1 MSKFDEMMQGIDK
14 ETEVPEQMKRNLKVT
29 LEQLPEEGAVHKVS
43 HAKQFLFKVAMLA
56 FVVIVG
62 STTIYAG
69 VKKWGIAQHWKKTW
83 NRDMS
88 QEELSLVETDV
99 EQSETNM
106 QAESVTE
113 YKFDDFVNAK
123 ITETLCDSG
132 QCIVEV
138 VLTPEKE
145 NYVIMGH
152 GEEEETESKSG
163 KQILYA
169 NAWISD
175 STELEG
181 SVTASCGVTTA
192 EDGSCHY
199 VLAYDY
205 PMNGEKKEF
214 LCHLDVWG
222 ESTEHEWVSK
232 EIEFAM
238 SDKSNATTYVFLP
251 EEVTEVEDSNVM
263 IDQVVV
269 VKTELGI
276 KCTTYYHLAEEVP
289 QDEKINFSTYM
300 WMLDENGERLE
311 GNPGGAT
318 GGSSK
323 LTEISTK
330 EKSISWTDYYV
341 DMEIQDV
348 LLVQPHDI
356 SAEIIYE
363 PVKVYLKKTK

>member
-1 MSKFDEMMQGIDK
+1 MSKFDEMMQKIDK
-14 ETEVPEQMKRNLKVT
+14 ETEVPEKMKRTLKDT
-29 LEQLPEEGAVHKVS
+29 LEQLPEEGEEYKVS
-43 HAKQFLFKVAMLA
+43 HARQFLFKAAMLA

-69 VKKWGIAQHWKKTW
+69 IKKWGIARHWKMTW
-83 NRDMS
+83 NREMS
-88 QEELSLVETDV
+88 VGEMELVETDV
-99 EQSETNM
+99 EQSVAM
-106 QAESVTE
+106 TE
-113 YKFDDFVNAK
+113 CEFDDLVSAK
-123 ITETLCDSG
+123 VTETLCDSG

-138 VLTPEKE
+138 VLTPAKE
-145 NYVIMGH
+145 NYVIKES
-152 GEEEETESKSG
+152 GESEETEKKSG

>member
-1 MSKFDEMMQGIDK
+1 MQKMDK
-14 ETEVPEQMKRNLKVT
+14 ETEVPEKMKKNLKVT
-29 LEQLPEEGAVHKVS
+29 LEQLPEKGQEYKIS
-43 HAKQFLFKVAMLA
+43 RMKQFLIKVAMLA
-56 FVVIVG
+56 LVVIAG

-69 VKKWGIAQHWKKTW
+69 IKKWGIAEHWKKTW

-88 QEELSLVETDV
+88 AGEMSLVETDV
-99 EQSETNM
+99 EQSVAMTECEFDDLVS
-106 QAESVTE
+106 AKVTE
-113 YKFDDFVNAK
+113 S
-123 ITETLCDSG
+123 LCDSG

-138 VLTPEKE
+138 VLTPAKE
-145 NYVIMGH
+145 NYVIVESG
-152 GEEEETESKSG
+152 EEETENKSG

-169 NAWISD
+169 NAWIK
-175 STELEG
+175 G
-181 SVTASCGVTTA
+181 VATASCGGMTA
-192 EDGSCHY
+192 EDGSCQY
-199 VLAYDY
+199 VFSYDY

-222 ESTEHEWVSK
+222 ESTNNEWISK
-232 EIEFAM
+232 EIKFAM

-251 EEVTEVEDSNVM
+251 EAVTEVEDSNIM
-263 IDQVVV
+263 IDQVVA

-276 KCTTYYHLAEEVP
+276 KCTTYYHLAEDIP
-289 QDEKINFSTYM
+289 QSDKINFSTCI
-300 WMLDENGERLE
+300 WMLDKNGKRLE

-323 LTEISTK
+323 LTEISTR

-341 DMEIQDV
+341 DMEIPDV

>member
-1 MSKFDEMMQGIDK
+1 MSKFDEMMQKMDK
-14 ETEVPEQMKRNLKVT
+14 ETEVPEKMKRTLKDT
-29 LEQLPEEGAVHKVS
+29 LEQLPEEGQEYKIN
-43 HAKQFLFKVAMLA
+43 HAKQFLFKAAMLV
-56 FVVIVG
+56 FVVIAA

-69 VKKWGIAQHWKKTW
+69 IKKWGIAQHWEKTW
-83 NRDMS
+83 NREMS
-88 QEELSLVETDV
+88 AGEMELVETDV
-99 EQSETNM
+99 EQSVAM
-106 QAESVTE
+106 TE
-113 YKFDDFVNAK
+113 CEFDDLVSAK

-138 VLTPEKE
+138 VLTPVKE
-145 NYVIMGH
+145 NYVIMEP
-152 GEEEETESKSG
+152 GEEETKNKSE

-169 NAWISD
+169 NAWIK
-175 STELEG
+175 G
-181 SVTASCGVTTA
+181 VATASCGGTTA
-192 EDGSCHY
+192 EDGTCQY
-199 VLAYDY
+199 VLSYDY

-222 ESTEHEWVSK
+222 ESTNNEWISK
-232 EIEFAM
+232 EIKFAM

-251 EEVTEVEDSNVM
+251 EVVTEVEDSNIM
-263 IDQVVV
+263 IDQVVA

-276 KCTTYYHLAEEVP
+276 KCTTYYHLAEDIP
-289 QDEKINFSTYM
+289 QSDKIKFSTYI
-300 WMLDENGERLE
+300 WMLDKNGKRLE

-323 LTEISTK
+323 LTEISTR
-330 EKSISWTDYYV
+330 ENSISWTEYYV
-341 DMEIQDV
+341 DMDMPDV

>member
-1 MSKFDEMMQGIDK
+1 MSKFDEMMQKIDK
-14 ETEVPEQMKRNLKVT
+14 ETEVPEKMKRTLKDT
-29 LEQLPEEGAVHKVS
+29 LEQLPEEGEEYKVS
-43 HAKQFLFKVAMLA
+43 HARQFLFKAAMLA

-69 VKKWGIAQHWKKTW
+69 IKKWGIARHWKMTW
-83 NRDMS
+83 NREMS
-88 QEELSLVETDV
+88 VGEMELVETDV
-99 EQSETNM
+99 EQSVAM
-106 QAESVTE
+106 TE
-113 YKFDDFVNAK
+113 CEFDDLVSAK
-123 ITETLCDSG
+123 VTETLCDSG

-138 VLTPEKE
+138 VLTPAKE
-145 NYVIMGH
+145 NYVIVESG
-152 GEEEETESKSG
+152 EEETENKSG

-169 NAWISD
+169 NAWIK
-175 STELEG
+175 G
-181 SVTASCGVTTA
+181 VATASCSGMTA
-192 EDGSCHY
+192 EDGSCQY
-199 VLAYDY
+199 VLSYDY

-222 ESTEHEWVSK
+222 ESTNNEWISK
-232 EIEFAM
+232 EIKFAM

-251 EEVTEVEDSNVM
+251 EAVTEVEDSNIM
-263 IDQVVV
+263 IDQVVA

-276 KCTTYYHLAEEVP
+276 KCTTYYHLAEDIP
-289 QDEKINFSTYM
+289 QSDKINFSTYI
-300 WMLDENGERLE
+300 WMLDKNGKRLE

-323 LTEISTK
+323 LTEISTR

-341 DMEIQDV
+341 DMEIPDV

>member
-1 MSKFDEMMQGIDK
+1 MSKFDEMMQEIDK
-14 ETEVPEQMKRNLKVT
+14 ETEVPEKMKRTLKVT
-29 LEQLPEEGAVHKVS
+29 LEQLAEEGQEYKVS
-43 HAKQFLFKVAMLA
+43 RAKQFLFRVAMLA
-56 FVVIVG
+56 FLVIVG

-69 VKKWGIAQHWKKTW
+69 IKKWGIAEHWKMTW

-88 QEELSLVETDV
+88 AGEMELVETDV
-99 EQSETNM
+99 EQSVAMADFE
-106 QAESVTE
+106 
-113 YKFDDFVNAK
+113 FDDLVSAK
-123 ITETLCDSG
+123 VTETLCDSG

-138 VLTPEKE
+138 VLTPAKE
-145 NYVIMGH
+145 NYVIVEP
-152 GEEEETESKSG
+152 GEGEETENKSG

-169 NAWISD
+169 NVWISD
-175 STELEG
+175 TKEVEG
-181 SVTASCGVTTA
+181 GVTASCGVSTG
-192 EDGSCHY
+192 EDGSCQY
-199 VLAYDY
+199 IFSYDY

-222 ESTEHEWVSK
+222 ESTNNEWVSK
-232 EIEFAM
+232 EIKFAM

-251 EEVTEVEDSNVM
+251 EVVTEVEDSNVM

-276 KCTTYYHLAEEVP
+276 KCTTYYHLAEDIP
-289 QDEKINFSTYM
+289 QSDKINFSTYI
-300 WMLDENGERLE
+300 WMLDKNGKRLE

-323 LTEISTK
+323 LTEISTR

-341 DMEIQDV
+341 DMEIPDV

-363 PVKVYLKKTK
+363 PVKLYLKKTK

>member
-1 MSKFDEMMQGIDK
+1 MSKFDEMMQKMDK
-14 ETEVPEQMKRNLKVT
+14 ETEVPEKMKKNMKVT
-29 LEQLPEEGAVHKVS
+29 LEQLPEKGQEYKIS
-43 HAKQFLFKVAMLA
+43 RMKQFLIKVAMLA
-56 FVVIVG
+56 LVVIAG

-69 VKKWGIAQHWKKTW
+69 IKKWGIAQHWKMTW
-83 NRDMS
+83 DRDMS
-88 QEELSLVETDV
+88 ADEMELVETDV
-99 EQSETNM
+99 EQSVAM
-106 QAESVTE
+106 TE
-113 YKFDDFVNAK
+113 CEFDDLVSAK
-123 ITETLCDSG
+123 VTETLCDSG

-138 VLTPEKE
+138 VLTPAKE
-145 NYVIMGH
+145 NYVIMEC
-152 GEEEETESKSG
+152 GESEETENESG

-169 NAWISD
+169 NVWIND
-175 STELEG
+175 MKEAEG
-181 SVTASCGVTTA
+181 VVTASYGVTTT
-192 EDGSCHY
+192 EEGSCQY
-199 VLAYDY
+199 VFSYDY
-205 PMNGEKKEF
+205 PMNGETKEF

-222 ESTEHEWVSK
+222 EGTNNAWVSK
-232 EIEFAM
+232 EIKFSM
-238 SDKSNATTYVFLP
+238 TDKSNATTYVFLP

-276 KCTTYYHLAEEVP
+276 KCTTYYHLAEEIP
-289 QDEKINFSTYM
+289 QNDKINFSTCI
-300 WMLDENGERLE
+300 WMLNKNGKRLE

-323 LTEISTK
+323 LTEISTR

-341 DMEIQDV
+341 DMEIPDV